1 MNNNNIDNKKIFLII
16 LVPIILLIL
25 LGVLFYIN
33 ITKTI
38 TIKATVKYVNNNRN
52 YIIVKD
58 KDSKDEYILKT
69 NNKYNK
75 GDILLLD
82 LYKINN
88 NIDPKEATIKKV
100 SIISRKVDI
109 PTENKE
115 VSSIEEIDTN
125 INEKDEEVLSYFY
138 QTNDALD
145 DYNHDKSLG
154 DKIKNNF
161 ITIIDFIFYDK
172 EINGKKFN
180 DLSTSAKLKVLKL
193 ALSIDSK
200 INKVLP
206 DYKETLED
214 KYKNVKSG
222 IVGKYLDITSD
233 VCTKHEDSCEEAKK
247 SLKELKNSFSISWN
261 YIRNISGIG
270 LDKLKSWYEI
280 WREA

>member
-1 MNNNNIDNKKIFLII
+1 MNNNNVDSKKIFLII

-25 LGVLFYIN
+25 LGLLFYIN

-58 KDSKDEYILKT
+58 KESKDEYILKT
-69 NNKYNK
+69 NNDYNK
-75 GDILLLD
+75 GDILMLD

-100 SIISRKVDI
+100 SVISRKVDI
-109 PTENKE
+109 PTTDKE
-115 VSSIEEIDTN
+115 EIKEIDTS
-125 INEKDEEVLSYFY
+125 INEKDEDVLSYFY

-145 DYNHDKSLG
+145 DYNNDKSLG
-154 DKIKNNF
+154 DKIKTNF

-214 KYKNVKSG
+214 KYKNVKSDT
-222 IVGKYLDITSD
+222 VGKYLDITSD
-233 VCTKHEDSCEEAKK
+233 VCSKHEDSCEEAKK

-270 LDKLKSWYEI
+270 LDKLKTWYEV